1 MIVDLERFIAEERP
15 YWEEFEA
22 LLDRMAADPEASRGL
37 AEVKRFHYLYQR
49 TSSALARL
57 QGFAREPEI
66 RRYLDSLVA
75 RAFGE
80 VHEVRR
86 SQHRFFPLRWFFSS
100 FPQTFR
106 RHLRAFQFALLV
118 TLVGCA
124 FGALALMIDPAS
136 KEVLLPFDHLH
147 GSPSERVAA
156 EESRLPAHLG
166 EGKSTF
172 SSSLMTHNTRVS
184 IFAMSLGITWGI
196 GTLIL
201 LFYNGVILGAV
212 FLDYIRAGETEF
224 LLGWLLPHGVVEIP
238 AILIAG
244 QAGLVLAQ
252 TVLDRSSGLPLGMR
266 LRRNAFDLMTL
277 IGGVA
282 IMLVAAGIVEA
293 FVSQYHAPVL
303 PYALKIGF
311 GLIELA
317 ALSLFLTKGGASVQ
331 PLGHGGGGGD
341 GQPAR

>member
-1 MIVDLERFIAEERP
+1 MIVDLERFIHEERP
-15 YWEEFEA
+15 YWDEFEA
-22 LLDRMAADPEASRGL
+22 MLDRMAADPEANQDL
-37 AEVKRFHYLYQR
+37 AEIKRFHYLYQR
-49 TSSALARL
+49 TSSALSRL

-86 SQHRFFPLRWFFSS
+86 RQHRFFPLRWFFTT

-124 FGALALMIDPAS
+124 FGALALVIDPAS

-156 EESRLPAHLG
+156 EESRLPTHIG

-172 SSSLMTHNTRVS
+172 SSYLMTHNTKVS

-212 FLDYIRAGETEF
+212 FFDYILAGETEF

-244 QAGLVLAQ
+244 QAGLVLAK
-252 TVLDRSSGLPLGMR
+252 TVLDRSSGLPLGLRM
-266 LRRNAFDLMTL
+266 RRNAFDLMTL

-282 IMLVAAGIVEA
+282 VLLVFAGIVEA
-293 FVSQYHAPVL
+293 FVSQYHEPVL
-303 PYALKIGF
+303 PYGLKIGF
-311 GLIELA
+311 GLIELL
-317 ALSLFLTKGGASVQ
+317 ALTLFLTKGGASAPQ
-331 PLGHGGGGGD
+331 ASGEKGGAD
-341 GQPAR
+341 GEPAR